1 MSTQNL
7 PNPYHHDYGDD
18 VETAPFAGRAD
29 TLARIYRHLA
39 RSDANGAL
47 CILGRRHIG
56 KTALLHA
63 ARALFTES
71 HLGAYISPRAVPI
84 TDETDW
90 LLTWAQTVTSSLISA
105 GYTTTRLNELPPP
118 EGDVRVWFEK
128 TFLPAILGAL
138 RGTRRLLFVVDDGD
152 EWLHAIRSG
161 TLPADSISYTNS
173 LIGRADHPIDVII
186 ALGSEYEHQLP
197 AFAPLVSVTN
207 VIRLRA
213 LTRPDAEW
221 LLREPVRASY
231 EVADSAINAALVASG
246 GAPGLLQQF
255 GYLMYRKWSINS
267 VHSEM
272 TAEDIKAMLPT
283 VYAYGER
290 DYAELWHGLN
300 TNERLTLT
308 AISSIT
314 QSDPGTPITAERIE
328 SWLVETDYP
337 LDLVSINAAVRG
349 LEYSEAV
356 ILDPGEIRLNGGL
369 LHSWLIDHARLGDRV
384 IRSERPP
391 ARASDRRARVDVSTR
406 LAERRAGN
414 IGASRR
420 SSIRLIML
428 FALALLI
435 STAIL
440 IASVASDPRSVPAA
454 TAPPTATLI
463 GTPP

>member
-1 MSTQNL
+1 MSNQIP

-18 VETAPFAGRAD
+18 VENAPFAGRAD
-29 TLARIYRHLA
+29 ALARIYRHLA
-39 RSDANGAL
+39 RSDSSGAL

-56 KTALLHA
+56 KTALLYA

-71 HLGAYISPRAVPI
+71 HLGAYVSPRAAPI
-84 TDETDW
+84 EDETDW
-90 LLTWAQTVTSSLISA
+90 LLLWAQAATSSLISA
-105 GYTTTRLNELPPP
+105 GFTTTRLSDLAPP
-118 EGDVRVWFEK
+118 EDDARLWFEQ
-128 TFLPAILGAL
+128 TFLPAMLGSL
-138 RGTRRLLFVVDDGD
+138 RGTRRLLFVIDDAD
-152 EWLHAIRSG
+152 EWMHAVRSSI
-161 TLPADSISYTNS
+161 LPADSLSYVHG
-173 LIGRADHPIDVII
+173 LIGRADHPMDVIL
-186 ALGSEYEHQLP
+186 ALGAEHENQIP

-207 VIRLRA
+207 VIRLGA

-221 LLREPVRASY
+221 LLREPVRAAY
-231 EVADSAINAALVASG
+231 EVNDSAIDAALAASG

-255 GYLMYRKWSINS
+255 GYLMYRKWSINT

-272 TAEDIKAMLPT
+272 TADDIKAMLPT

-290 DYAELWHGLN
+290 DYAELWRGLN

-308 AISSIT
+308 AISTIT
-314 QSDPGTPITAERIE
+314 QSDPGAAITADRIE
-328 SWLVETDYP
+328 SYLVETDYP

-356 ILDPGEIRLNGGL
+356 ILTPGEIRLNGGL
-369 LHSWLIDHARLGDRV
+369 LHSWLIDHARLGERV
-384 IRSERPP
+384 IRGEREPS
-391 ARASDRRARVDVSTR
+391 RASDRRARVDVSTR

-440 IASVASDPRSVPAA
+440 IASVASEPPGLPNA
-454 TAPPTATLI
+454 TAQPTATLI
-463 GTPP
+463 GTP